1 MRVLARHPHAPTD
14 NCCLWADILKTYPS
28 GVEVD
33 GEVTQATTGWLE
45 VGGRIGVLVFV
56 LCNHIVS
63 VAVSCVER
71 C

>member
-33 GEVTQATTGWLE
+33 GEATQATTGWLE
-45 VGGRIGVLVFV
+45 VGGRMGVLVFV
-56 LCNHIVS
+56 LCNRMVS
-63 VAVSCVER
+63 FAVSGVER